1 MARVERFTSEGQ
13 IPVQQAQLVDP
24 RSFPADTSSV
34 EALRV
39 AGETVKDI
47 GLKLEQ
53 ERKVK
58 QELAKRK
65 RDAQDRIGITDA
77 NAIMDNAEREYALRI
92 VGKPLTEHEAIRLDE
107 LNKARAKVSQLNLT
121 PDAREIANS
130 NASIKADRFADIAE
144 LANIE
149 ATNKDALI
157 KTSEAYETALI
168 ESNDADII
176 AEAEVLLDEQLKN
189 LPKAEAAEFKG
200 ELEERAVREMEKKA
214 LKNQMDRAAL
224 NPESAIRIIDD
235 ELKQRKKGK
244 TSKLIGISAANY
256 ALLSNSELQ
265 SIKKYAETLIEKAGT
280 DSEISLNQALVDA
293 YGRIRDGETDIDAM
307 MDAIDAD
314 PSMTDEHK
322 LQAAEKIPTYFNKIN
337 STKVADESNED
348 IYDEL
353 TQASESVE
361 RGSISPAAFEELYAD
376 KKEFLTRA
384 DQRDIRSKDIV
395 ATKTMQN
402 SAFLTATD
410 SVSDARAALGG
421 ITENE
426 LSRMKLAMDTAEAL
440 KDLPRINFF
449 NIALKKNQALR
460 WNFGR
465 YRKKLRSVMTQNPEW
480 SQSQIFT
487 ASEVLL
493 EQFDKD
499 EATIIRDFDTANPNR
514 AISKTPPDDDFKDT
528 WKDLSPEARA
538 EIWSERMAG
547 TPIEVLLSSEEV
559 EEAKKK

>member
-24 RSFPADTSSV
+24 RSFPADTSSA
-34 EALRV
+34 EALRI
-39 AGETVKDI
+39 AGETAKDI

-58 QELAKRK
+58 EELAKRK

-92 VGKPLTEHEAIRLDE
+92 IGKPLTEHEVIMIDE
-107 LNKARAKVSQLNLT
+107 LNKARAKVSQLDLS
-121 PDAREIANS
+121 PDAREIADS
-130 NASIKADRFADIAE
+130 NANIKADRFADIAE
-144 LANIE
+144 LANIQ

-168 ESNDADII
+168 EGDIDTI
-176 AEAEVLLDEQLKN
+176 TEAEVLYDEQLKN
-189 LPKAEAAEFKG
+189 LPLAEAAKLKE
-200 ELEERAVREMEKKA
+200 ELEERAVKEMEKKA

-224 NPESAIRIIDD
+224 NPESTIRIIDD
-235 ELKQRKKGK
+235 ELKQRKIGK
-244 TSKLIGISAANY
+244 TSMLIGISAADY

-265 SIKKYAETLIEKAGT
+265 SIKKYAETLIEKANT
-280 DSEISLNQALVDA
+280 DSEVSLNQALVDA

-314 PSMTDEHK
+314 PSMTDEDK

-337 STKVADESNED
+337 STKVSDESNED

-402 SAFLTATD
+402 RAFLIATD
-410 SVSDARAALGG
+410 STSDSRAALGG
-421 ITENE
+421 VSEDE
-426 LSRMKLAMDTAEAL
+426 LTSLISARNNAASMKDIPGL
-440 KDLPRINFF
+440 NFF
-449 NIALKKNQALR
+449 NLRIKKNQAQR

-465 YRKKLRSVMTQNPEW
+465 YRKELRSQMTQNEDW
-480 SQSQIFT
+480 SQAQIFT

-493 EQFDKD
+493 DAFDRP
-499 EATIIRDFDTANPNR
+499 EFEIIKDFDTANPNR
-514 AISKTPPDDDFKDT
+514 AITKIPPSDDFKDI
-528 WKDLSPEARA
+528 WKDLSSEDRA
-538 EIWSERMAG
+538 AIWAERIAG
-547 TPIEVLLSSEEV
+547 TPIEVLLGSEEV

>member
-1 MARVERFTSEGQ
+1 MPRVERFISEER

-24 RSFPADTSSV
+24 RNFPADTSSA

-39 AGETVKDI
+39 AGETAKDI

-107 LNKARAKVSQLNLT
+107 LNKARAKVSQLDLS
-121 PDAREIANS
+121 PDAREIVDS

-144 LANIE
+144 LANIQ

-168 ESNDADII
+168 EGDIDSI
-176 AEAEVLLDEQLKN
+176 VEAEGLLDEQLKN
-189 LPKAEAAEFKG
+189 MPKAEAAKFKD
-200 ELEERAVREMEKKA
+200 ELEERAVKEMERKA

-224 NPESAIRIIDD
+224 NPESTIRIIND
-235 ELKQRKKGK
+235 ELKQRKIGK
-244 TSKLIGISAANY
+244 TSLLIGISAADY

-293 YGRIRDGETDIDAM
+293 YGRIRDGDTDIDAM

-337 STKVADESNED
+337 STKTADESSEL
-348 IYDEL
+348 IYSRLVE
-353 TQASESVE
+353 ASELVE
-361 RGSISPAAFEELYAD
+361 RGAMSPAAFEEKYANL
-376 KKEFLTRA
+376 KEFLTRD
-384 DQRDIRSKDIV
+384 DQRDIRSKDVV

-402 SAFLTATD
+402 RSFIDATTSALPTFVERTESEMAGLIL
-410 SVSDARAALGG
+410 ARQ
-421 ITENE
+421 N
-426 LSRMKLAMDTAEAL
+426 AEAL
-440 KDLPRINFF
+440 KDLDRVNFF
-449 NIALKKNQALR
+449 NIAIKKNQAQR
-460 WNFGR
+460 WNYGR
-465 YRKKLRSVMTQNPEW
+465 FRKQLRSQIGQNPEW
-480 SQSQIFT
+480 SQSQIFV
-487 ASEVLL
+487 AQEVLTDQL
-493 EQFDKD
+493 DMDVASLLREFDGQ
-499 EATIIRDFDTANPNR
+499 NPNR
-514 AISKTPPDDDFKDT
+514 AIIKTPPSDDFKDI
-528 WKDLSPEARA
+528 WKDLSPEDRA
-538 EIWSERMAG
+538 MIWSERMAG
-547 TPIEVLLSSEEV
+547 TPIRVLLGSEEV